1 MGEQL
6 TEGQLLAGMLVHSA
20 DNYAD
25 LLARWDAGTIAAF
38 VDKMNATAAELG
50 MTQSHFAD
58 PSGISSQSQ
67 STASELLKVANLD
80 MEDPLFASLVR
91 LPSVSLPVAGTIPSY
106 TPLLGVPGVVGVKSG
121 YSSAAGGCDVL
132 AIDRS
137 VGGRPVLVLA
147 AVTGQLGSSVLAQ
160 AGMHALALRQRG
172 GSHIHA
178 TTVVRRGQVVA
189 VVGQLRATVVAASS
203 ASLLSWPSASTQSS
217 CSQAAPCKRA
227 RRGRPCRDDRGGL
240 GPQHVRSRSVCRA
253 MCPAR
258 PCCSGCSGV

>member
-1 MGEQL
+1 M
-6 TEGQLLAGMLVHSA
+6 
-20 DNYAD
+20 
-25 LLARWDAGTIAAF
+25 
-38 VDKMNATAAELG
+38 
-50 MTQSHFAD
+50 D

-137 VGGRPVLVLA
+137 VGGRSVLVLA

-160 AGMHALALRQRG
+160 AGMHTLALARVA
-172 GSHIHA
+172 GSQVHA

-189 VVGQLRATVVAASS
+189 NVGHSGRTVGAAASQS
-203 ASLLSWPSASTQSS
+203 ASLLTWAGHRVTQQFLLAGGLSNRS
-217 CSQAAPCKRA
+217 
-227 RRGRPCRDDRGGL
+227 RRGARVGTIVAASGN
-240 GPQHVRSRSVCRA
+240 QHVRVAVRLQGDVPPETLLQRLF
-253 MCPAR
+253 
-258 PCCSGCSGV
+258 